1 MLHTENA
8 QWPLAE
14 ILRKTVLRLVEIT
27 TTTFTPRLPVTE
39 EAVLTR
45 ITGAHEDYLR
55 SKCACDNGH
64 SFTAVQCYFRP
75 CWTYGLCSEWGR
87 STLER
92 ENFCR
97 ESSHHAQ
104 NVLIALSG
112 WGLSGG
118 RSPLN
123 IRMTLSPLACSL
135 QSGGL
140 DVSAGILVVCCSRPA
155 PSSYFCHVWG
165 KCLELRSCW
174 THSKSIHMLT
184 EPSD

>member
-1 MLHTENA
+1 MRTTCGPNA
-8 QWPLAE
+8 HV
-14 ILRKTVLRLVEIT
+14 TMD
-27 TTTFTPRLPVTE
+27 TPSP
-39 EAVLTR
+39 
-45 ITGAHEDYLR
+45 
-55 SKCACDNGH
+55 
-64 SFTAVQCYFRP
+64 AVQCYFRP

-97 ESSHHAQ
+97 ESHHAQ

-123 IRMTLSPLACSL
+123 IRRTFSPLACSL

-140 DVSAGILVVCCSRPA
+140 DVIVGILVVCCSHPA

-174 THSKSIHMLT
+174 KHSKSIHILT

>member
-97 ESSHHAQ
+97 ESPHHAQ

-118 RSPLN
+118 QIAADYQNDAFSSGVFSP
-123 IRMTLSPLACSL
+123 
-135 QSGGL
+135 
-140 DVSAGILVVCCSRPA
+140 
-155 PSSYFCHVWG
+155 VWG
-165 KCLELRSCW
+165 PGCKCGDPGCLLLPPRAQLLFLPCVGQV
-174 THSKSIHMLT
+174 LGA
-184 EPSD
+184 PQLLDAQ